1 MMKMSIKK
9 ETAVSVEKSS
19 DTTASLLFAISLTL
33 TSERSDISLY
43 LNGYVA
49 DNVADLGSGRS

>member
-1 MMKMSIKK
+1 MKMSKKK

-33 TSERSDISLY
+33 TSERSDISLD